1 MAFSVTV
8 NVWDFL
14 QIKFLF
20 RVFGRALQSDAQPLI
35 RWQRMATNEL
45 TMTSDLLHFRKT
57 VEKYSWKYI
66 LEIKCKVQNGKK
78 LADNYQCF
86 STLEK
91 KIPKYI
97 WEIKLRNTAGN
108 SRNTAKFYQMAT
120 NEPTMISAFLTHH
133 CHVTHQLKLNL
144 STDIDCIGMAMR
156 MQIGL
161 YCDIACWWWWCW

>member
-20 RVFGRALQSDAQPLI
+20 GVFGRALQSDAQPLI

-78 LADNYQCF
+78 LADNDQCF

-91 KIPKYI
+91 KSSKIHLRNKIEKYSWKYI
-97 WEIKLRNTAGN
+97 LEKEQNLIRWQ
-108 SRNTAKFYQMAT
+108 QMAT
-120 NEPTMISAFLTHH
+120 NEPTMTSTFLTHH

-144 STDIDCIGMAMR
+144 SLDRWLHDEDANWMIT
-156 MQIGL
+156 Q
-161 YCDIACWWWWCW
+161 CDTACCW